1 MRSHGTSNSNDFYVS
16 VERFLPT
23 ITMMHVR
30 PHTLTTAFC
39 FQSSVHDS
47 VPEMGCW
54 YLFSVNVSGKGSTA
68 HCIYHVYA
76 QVCTALQFK
85 MVHNNWFSISE
96 RQGEKNIIFSVR
108 MEWYNIHSCHV
119 GKFLLYVVKL
129 VS

>member
-30 PHTLTTAFC
+30 PRTLTTAFC

-47 VPEMGCW
+47 VPEMGHW
-54 YLFSVNVSGKGSTA
+54 YLFSANVSPKGNTA
-68 HCIYHVYA
+68 HCPYHVYG

-85 MVHNNWFSISE
+85 VVHNNWFSISE
-96 RQGEKNIIFSVR
+96 RQGERNIIFSVR
-108 MEWYNIHSCHV
+108 IERRNIHSCHAD
-119 GKFLLYVVKL
+119 KFLWWVAKL